1 MSHGEEIKRGD
12 RFSFGENWY
21 RFLSVLDDRQIAA
34 AETSLCKMLG
44 VASLE
49 GKNVLGI
56 GSGSGLFSFAAR
68 RLGVRV
74 HSFDCDPRPVIC
86 TGELKYRYFPD
97 DATWIIDEGF
107 VPLDLMSL
115 YF

>member
-74 HSFDCDPRPVIC
+74 HSFDCDLRPLFVLESSSIVTSRMMLLGLLMRALC
-86 TGELKYRYFPD
+86 H
-97 DATWIIDEGF
+97 WI
-107 VPLDLMSL
+107 
-115 YF
+115 